1 MTVSA
6 ILELWDRLDFTMT
19 LKPICMPH
27 WSSKDYKN
35 DEGRIAGWG
44 WDGQAWPVKLKRSK
58 RLEIQSVEDCKASM
72 DQKWGTQKWHTV
84 TKYIDTTLNH
94 QNTCIN
100 FLRSDVCTH
109 GTVGMAN
116 GQSRG
121 NPCKGDYG
129 TSLMVKEN
137 RRSDTLFLFI
147 GGIDNR

>member
-1 MTVSA
+1 
-6 ILELWDRLDFTMT
+6 
-19 LKPICMPH
+19 
-27 WSSKDYKN
+27 
-35 DEGRIAGWG
+35 
-44 WDGQAWPVKLKRSK
+44 
-58 RLEIQSVEDCKASM
+58 M

-137 RRSDTLFLFI
+137 RRSDTLFLCNV
-147 GGIDNR
+147 G